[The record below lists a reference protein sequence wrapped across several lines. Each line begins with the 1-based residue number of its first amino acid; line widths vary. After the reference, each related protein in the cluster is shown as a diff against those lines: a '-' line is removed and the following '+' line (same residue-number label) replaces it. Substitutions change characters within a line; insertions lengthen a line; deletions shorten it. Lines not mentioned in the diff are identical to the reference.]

1 MQSCFFCE
9 LQLITDLLLIYWSY
23 TSWSKRFISLKL
35 CVRFSIF
42 DFPFSFLVK
51 FIFCPTKSIDS
62 MTLKRHNSLQNKNNE
77 KVTLSFT
84 PTPLILKLQQNVLKF
99 NDICLSWSSP
109 KLTWRQ
115 TFWTYKIEVLTTS
128 LFLNSNF

>member
-42 DFPFSFLVK
+42 NFPFSFLVK

>member
-9 LQLITDLLLIYWSY
+9 LQLIIDLLLIYWSY

-109 KLTWRQ
+109 KLKWRQ